1 VLKVKWVLSIG
12 GIVGLGAIGL
22 LWLTG
27 TLRLERESPSIQPSI
42 GTAVPLEVATGQ
54 VLFNTHCAICH
65 GASAGGTVQGP
76 SFLSSMYAP
85 SHHSD
90 TSFALAVKHGVR
102 AHHWAFG
109 AMPALPQV
117 TDEEVAQITSYVRWL
132 QQQAGVR

>member
-1 VLKVKWVLSIG
+1 MLKVKWVLSIG

-76 SFLSSMYAP
+76 SLLSSMYAP